1 MDNNITRSAEN
12 LGRDTAEYLDLKI
25 DDIKLRAAKALSITL
40 NRLILTV
47 LFLSIGSIILA
58 SLAFGGVLL
67 IGNLIGNYA
76 AGAFIVAGFF
86 LVVLIVL
93 FLLRKKLFL
102 GGLVQ
107 LFVRLFF
114 ESDDKS
120 PSFSIKVYAVKS
132 FFS

>member
-1 MDNNITRSAEN
+1 MDNNITRSAEK

-114 ESDDKS
+114 ESDDK
-120 PSFSIKVYAVKS
+120 
-132 FFS
+132 